1 MAFNY
6 NATPTIARF
15 SKNDKF
21 GRLIAG
27 PVGSGKT
34 TGVIVEML
42 RRAIQQHPG
51 DDGLQYTRFAVVR
64 QTLKQLK
71 DTVLKDCDT
80 WLAANGIGEWK
91 VSDSTYYV
99 NFDKVRCELIF
110 LPLEDA
116 ADQGR
121 LLSMQLTGAWLS
133 ECIEMDIDVL
143 GPLTGRIGRY
153 PSGAKGAPT
162 WNGVIA
168 DTNFPPEM
176 TPWHNFM
183 ENPQADW
190 AIFKQPSGLAWNA
203 ENLDHLLQTDDTL
216 KLPLGH
222 PDRIARGREYY
233 NRLVRLHGIDSNY
246 VKRYVKAEYGDDPSG
261 QAVFRETFRHQWHV
275 VDNTAIIPGYP
286 LIVGQDFGR
295 DPWSLICQPDHMGRL
310 IVHEEVP
317 AENIGLEKHC
327 QEHLRGRLMQERY
340 LGCKVALVGDPA
352 GVAKNTHTEETSFE
366 LLGRLGFPCFPAPT
380 NDLDPRLRAVESFLG
395 RHTNGGPSMLINREG
410 CPHLIRAL
418 AGGYR
423 FEFAKAGGLR
433 KAIPRKDEYSH
444 VADTL
449 QYVCLVCMGGMVGA
463 IARRMQSPVRARAP
477 GPQVSARGWT

>member
-1 MAFNY
+1 MAFLY
-6 NATPTIARF
+6 DAPPTIAAF
-15 SKNDKF
+15 SKSEKF

-34 TGVIVEML
+34 TGVIVEIL
-42 RRAIQQHPG
+42 RRAMQQQPG
-51 DDGLQYTRFAVVR
+51 DDGCKYTRFAVVR

-71 DTVLKDCDT
+71 DTCLKDCDT
-80 WLAANGIGEWK
+80 WLNAHGIGEWK
-91 VSDSTYYV
+91 VSDSTYFI
-99 NFDKVRCELIF
+99 NFDRVRSELIF

-133 ECIEMDIDVL
+133 EATEMNIDVL
-143 GPLTGRIGRY
+143 GPLSGRIGRY

-162 WNGVIA
+162 WNGILG
-168 DTNFPPEM
+168 DTNFPAEM
-176 TPWHNFM
+176 TEWHKFM
-183 ENPQADW
+183 EDPPCDW
-190 AIFKQPSGLAWNA
+190 SVWKQPSGLAWNA
-203 ENLDHLLQTDDTL
+203 ENLDHLLQTEETK
-216 KLPLGH
+216 KLPIGH

-233 NRLVRLHGIDSNY
+233 NRLVRVKGIDSDY

-261 QAVFRETFRHQWHV
+261 RAVFRETFKASWHV
-275 VDNTAIIPGYP
+275 VDDTQVIPGYP
-286 LIVGQDFGR
+286 IIVGQDFGR

-310 IVHEEVP
+310 IVHEEVE
-317 AENIGLEKHC
+317 ATNIGLEKHC
-327 QEHLRGRLMQERY
+327 QQNLRGRLLQSKYM
-340 LGCKVALVGDPA
+340 GCKIALVGDPA
-352 GVAKNTHTEETSFE
+352 GVAKSTHSEETSFD

-423 FEFAKAGGLR
+423 FEFAKVTGIR
-433 KAIPRKDEYSH
+433 RPIPKKDDFSH

-449 QYVCLVCMGGMVGA
+449 QYVCLVCHGGMLPA
-463 IARRMQSPVRARAP
+463 IAKRMQPKGVRV
-477 GPQVSARGWT
+477 GGSDVSAGGWT

>member
-1 MAFNY
+1 MSFLY
-6 NATPTIARF
+6 DATPTIAAF
-15 SKNDKF
+15 SKSEKF

-34 TGVIVEML
+34 TGVIVELL
-42 RRAIQQHPG
+42 RRAIQQQAG
-51 DDGLQYTRFAVVR
+51 DDGLKYTRFAVVR

-71 DTVLKDCDT
+71 DTVLKDMDT
-80 WLAANGIGEWK
+80 WLNANGIGEWK
-91 VSDSTYYV
+91 VSDSTYFI
-99 NFDKVRCELIF
+99 NFDRVRSEFIL

-133 ECIEMDIDVL
+133 EAIEMDISVL
-143 GPLTGRIGRY
+143 GPLSGRIGRY
-153 PSGAKGAPT
+153 PSGVKGAPT
-162 WNGVIA
+162 WNGIVA
-168 DTNFPPEM
+168 DTNMPPEM
-176 TPWHNFM
+176 TAWHKFM
-183 ENPQADW
+183 ENPPADW
-190 AIFKQPSGLAWNA
+190 SIWKQPSGLAWNA
-203 ENLDHLLQTDDTL
+203 ENLDHLLQTEETR

-233 NRLVRLHGIDSNY
+233 NRIVRLHGIDSDF

-261 QAVFRETFRHQWHV
+261 RAVFRETFRTAWHV
-275 VDNTAIIPGYP
+275 VDDTQVIPGYP
-286 LIVGQDFGR
+286 IIVGQDFGR
-295 DPWSLICQPDHMGRL
+295 DPWSLICQPDHLGRL
-310 IVHEEVP
+310 LVHEEVP

-327 QEHLRGRLMQERY
+327 QQSLRGRLLQSKY
-340 LGCKVALVGDPA
+340 LGCKIALVGDPS
-352 GVAKNTHTEETSFE
+352 GVAKSTHSEETSFE

-418 AGGYR
+418 GGGYR
-423 FEFAKAGGLR
+423 FEFAKVTGLR
-433 KAIPRKDEYSH
+433 KPAPKKDNFSH

-449 QYVCLVCMGGMVGA
+449 QYVCLVCHGGMLGA
-463 IARRMQSPVRARAP
+463 IARRMQPNTKRPSGAP
-477 GPQVSARGWT
+477 VSAAGWT

>member
-1 MAFNY
+1 MFDYDAP
-6 NATPTIARF
+6 PTIASF
-15 SKNDKF
+15 CKCEKY

-34 TGVIVEML
+34 TGVIVELL
-42 RRAIQQHPG
+42 RRAWQQKPG
-51 DDGLQYTRFAVVR
+51 DDGLKYTRFAVTR

-80 WLAANGIGEWK
+80 WLNANGIGEWK
-91 VSDSTYYV
+91 VSESCYHI
-99 NFDKVRCELIF
+99 NFDRVRSEWIF

-133 ECIEMDIDVL
+133 ECIEMDISIL
-143 GPLTGRIGRY
+143 GPLSGRIGRY
-153 PSGAKGAPT
+153 PSGTKGAPT
-162 WNGVIA
+162 WNGIVA
-168 DTNFPPEM
+168 DTNFPPEL
-176 TPWHNFM
+176 TPWHKFM
-183 ENPQADW
+183 EEPRPDW

-203 ENLDHLLQTDDTL
+203 ENLDHLLQTEETR
-216 KLPLGH
+216 KLPIGH

-233 NRLVRLHGIDSNY
+233 NRMVRDHGIDSDY
-246 VKRYVKAEYGDDPSG
+246 VKRYVKAEYGDDPTG
-261 QAVFRETFRHQWHV
+261 RAVFRETFRANWHV
-275 VDNTAIIPGYP
+275 VDDTQVIPGYP
-286 LIVGQDFGR
+286 IIVGQDFGR

-310 IVHEEVP
+310 IVHEEVA

-327 QEHLRGRLMQERY
+327 QQALRGRLLQSKY
-340 LGCKVALVGDPA
+340 LGCKIALVGDPA
-352 GVAKNTHTEETSFE
+352 GVAKSTHSEETSFD

-423 FEFAKAGGLR
+423 FEFAAQTGLR
-433 KAIPRKDEYSH
+433 KPIPRKDEYSH

-449 QYVCLVCMGGMVGA
+449 QYVCLACHGGMLYA
-463 IARRMQSPVRARAP
+463 IARQLQGP
-477 GPQVSARGWT
+477 GRTQRREAMPSGAWT